1 METNK
6 RLTLRPL
13 KHIISDIPY
22 GTTILIVGS
31 PGTGQNHLATN
42 FLYEG
47 LIRDEYGIYFGL
59 SWSLETLNRNVD
71 AKFKKAID
79 EGNIRVFDE
88 KSKQFIS
95 LNQISVNLFKD
106 IKKHHHMRGVI
117 DSISILAL
125 KFGAENVLPWILSIR
140 NQVHGKKIIVLKILE
155 TGMHPIGFE
164 NSVRSLYDTVI
175 ETKSIENDEGNL
187 KNYFRIRNSSVT
199 SYDTNWQII
208 PNPPKK
214 MVTFTYR
221 KISDTQ

>member
-1 METNK
+1 MTN
-6 RLTLRPL
+6 RPL

-22 GTTILIVGS
+22 GTTILIIGA

-71 AKFKKAID
+71 KKFKKAID
-79 EGNIRVFDE
+79 DGSIRVLDE

-95 LNQISVNLFKD
+95 LNQITVNLLKD

-117 DSISILAL
+117 DSIGILAL
-125 KFGAENVLPWILSIR
+125 KFGAENVLPWMLDIR
-140 NQVHGKKIIVLKILE
+140 NQIHGKKMIVLKILE
-155 TGMHPIGFE
+155 TGMHPLGFE
-164 NSVRSLYDTVI
+164 NSVRSLSDTVI
-175 ETKSIENDEGNL
+175 ETKSIENDEGYL

-199 SYDTNWQII
+199 KHDTNWYII

-214 MVTFTYR
+214 MISFTYR
-221 KISDTQ
+221 RINEQQ